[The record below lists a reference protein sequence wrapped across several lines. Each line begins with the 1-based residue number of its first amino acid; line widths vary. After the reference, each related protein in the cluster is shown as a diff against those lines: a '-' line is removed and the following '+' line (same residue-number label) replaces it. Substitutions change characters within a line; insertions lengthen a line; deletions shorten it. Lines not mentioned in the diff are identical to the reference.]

1 MDTNPSCWKK
11 PSRYANG
18 PFRIFTED
26 VWADSLAVF
35 GEASLQ
41 NTKQKNI
48 ERSTRDMLD
57 MTTVVLTPPRPARA
71 LSCHGCCCL
80 VKFFVVNAGCIRR
93 RYVRLN
99 RA

>member
-41 NTKQKNI
+41 NTKQKKQ
-48 ERSTRDMLD
+48 
-57 MTTVVLTPPRPARA
+57 VYVLIAFKW
-71 LSCHGCCCL
+71 H
-80 VKFFVVNAGCIRR
+80 
-93 RYVRLN
+93 
-99 RA
+99 

>member
-11 PSRYANG
+11 PSGYANG

-41 NTKQKNI
+41 NTQNTKQTK
-48 ERSTRDMLD
+48 
-57 MTTVVLTPPRPARA
+57 
-71 LSCHGCCCL
+71 H
-80 VKFFVVNAGCIRR
+80 
-93 RYVRLN
+93 
-99 RA
+99 